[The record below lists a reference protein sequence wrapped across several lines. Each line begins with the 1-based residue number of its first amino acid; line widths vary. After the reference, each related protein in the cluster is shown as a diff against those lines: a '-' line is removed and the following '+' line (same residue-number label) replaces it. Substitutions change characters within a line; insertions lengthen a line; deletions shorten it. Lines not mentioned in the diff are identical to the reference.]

1 MIPDIYD
8 PLSEYANVYKDKFKE
23 VAEKTFAKLAKE
35 ANVDVEANK
44 KTCSEIYA
52 TQNDLSSTNSSIKW
66 WNILRIA
73 LWIVVVIGVI
83 YAIVTYNSYEKEKF
97 IID

>member
-35 ANVDVEANK
+35 ANVDYNAKMNELIQTVLE
-44 KTCSEIYA
+44 
-52 TQNDLSSTNSSIKW
+52 
-66 WNILRIA
+66 RI
-73 LWIVVVIGVI
+73 
-83 YAIVTYNSYEKEKF
+83 
-97 IID
+97 